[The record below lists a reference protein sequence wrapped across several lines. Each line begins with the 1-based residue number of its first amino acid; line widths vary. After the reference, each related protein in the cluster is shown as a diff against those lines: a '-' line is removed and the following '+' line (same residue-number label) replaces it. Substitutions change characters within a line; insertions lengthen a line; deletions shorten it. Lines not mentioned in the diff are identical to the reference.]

1 MEKIIELLEKT
12 DEIYTKKLNNS
23 LEVLDKMEVTDEK
36 FDSVLSTTAKL
47 MSLKLQ
53 KTQFIEEYKER
64 EENK

>member
-36 FDSVLSTTAKL
+36 FDDVLSTTAKL

-53 KTQFIEEYKER
+53 KTQFVEEYKER

>member
-23 LEVLDKMEVTDEK
+23 LEILDKMEVIDEK
-36 FDSVLSTTAKL
+36 FDDVLSITAKL

-53 KTQFIEEYKER
+53 KTQFVEEYKER

>member
-1 MEKIIELLEKT
+1 MKKIIELLEKT

-23 LEVLDKMEVTDEK
+23 LEILDKMDVIDEK
-36 FDSVLSTTAKL
+36 FDDVLSITAKL

-53 KTQFIEEYKER
+53 KTQFVEEYKER

>member
-12 DEIYTKKLNNS
+12 DEIYTKKLNDS
-23 LEVLDKMEVTDEK
+23 LEILDKMEIIDEK

>member
-1 MEKIIELLEKT
+1 MKKIIELLEKT

-36 FDSVLSTTAKL
+36 FDDVLSTTAKL

>member
-12 DEIYTKKLNNS
+12 DEIYTKKLNSS
-23 LEVLDKMEVTDEK
+23 LEVLDKMDVIDEK

-47 MSLKLQ
+47 ISLKLQ

>member
-12 DEIYTKKLNNS
+12 DEIYTKKLNDS
-23 LEVLDKMEVTDEK
+23 LEVLDKMDVIDEK
-36 FDSVLSTTAKL
+36 FDNVLSTTAKL

>member
-1 MEKIIELLEKT
+1 MKKIIELLEKT
-12 DEIYTKKLNNS
+12 DEIYTKKLNDS
-23 LEVLDKMEVTDEK
+23 LEILDKMDVIDEK
-36 FDSVLSTTAKL
+36 FDDVLSTTAKL

>member
-36 FDSVLSTTAKL
+36 FDDVLSTTAKL

>member
-47 MSLKLQ
+47 ISLKLQ

>member
-23 LEVLDKMEVTDEK
+23 LEILDKMEVTDEK

>member
-12 DEIYTKKLNNS
+12 DEIYTKKLNDS
-23 LEVLDKMEVTDEK
+23 LEVLNKMDVIDEK
-36 FDSVLSTTAKL
+36 FDNVLSTTAKL

>member
-12 DEIYTKKLNNS
+12 DEIYTKKLNDS
-23 LEVLDKMEVTDEK
+23 LEILDKMEVIDEK
-36 FDSVLSTTAKL
+36 FDDVLSTTAKL

-53 KTQFIEEYKER
+53 KTQFVEEYKER

>member
-12 DEIYTKKLNNS
+12 DEIYTKKLNDS
-23 LEVLDKMEVTDEK
+23 LEVLDKMDVIDEK
-36 FDSVLSTTAKL
+36 FDNVLSTTAKL
-47 MSLKLQ
+47 ISLKLQ

>member
-23 LEVLDKMEVTDEK
+23 LEILDKMDVIDEK
-36 FDSVLSTTAKL
+36 FDDVLSITAKL

-53 KTQFIEEYKER
+53 KTQFVEEYKER

>member
-12 DEIYTKKLNNS
+12 DEIYTKKLNNC
-23 LEVLDKMEVTDEK
+23 LEVLDKMEITDEK

-53 KTQFIEEYKER
+53 KTQFVEEYKER

>member
-1 MEKIIELLEKT
+1 MKKIIELLEKT

-23 LEVLDKMEVTDEK
+23 LEILDKMEVIDEK
-36 FDSVLSTTAKL
+36 FDDVLSITAKL

-53 KTQFIEEYKER
+53 KTQFVEEYKER

>member
-12 DEIYTKKLNNS
+12 DEIYTKKLNDS
-23 LEVLDKMEVTDEK
+23 LEVLDKMDVVDEK
-36 FDSVLSTTAKL
+36 FDNVLSTTAKL
-47 MSLKLQ
+47 ISLKLQ

>member
-53 KTQFIEEYKER
+53 KTQFVEEYKER